1 MLVLF
6 LGGVCD
12 LGLKGDLVVR
22 LVVKLGGRRP
32 VPEGRYRC
40 GFCRDRTL
48 RYWRSPGNKVDRLL
62 LICMSPLVAVGVPL
76 RLRLCLCNIPQT
88 DGQTDPTLSNLS
100 SSKRVG
106 STVGTTKSVETPTK
120 RGHGNQEEQN
130 HLSSAS
136 MKKNGMSPRNL
147 MEWQHTH
154 FKTKVPSPPFSTPPG
169 SLTLPNQPE
178 PNEFALNR
186 PAHPRVSQ
194 LLVLKNSNGGALLR
208 PTSDD
213 ELRSTTVGLVGVKTT
228 PHPIAA
234 RGVA

>member
-40 GFCRDRTL
+40 GFCRDRML

-88 DGQTDPTLSNLS
+88 GGQTDPTLSNLS

-120 RGHGNQEEQN
+120 RGHGNEEEQN

-136 MKKNGMSPRNL
+136 MKKNGMSPRNP
-147 MEWQHTH
+147 MEWATH
-154 FKTKVPSPPFSTPPG
+154 PLQNKSPIA
-169 SLTLPNQPE
+169 SLLDSARE
-178 PNEFALNR
+178 
-186 PAHPRVSQ
+186 
-194 LLVLKNSNGGALLR
+194 
-208 PTSDD
+208 
-213 ELRSTTVGLVGVKTT
+213 
-228 PHPIAA
+228 PHPPQSA
-234 RGVA
+234 RTQRVRLEPPRPSTRLPAPCPQKQQWGGVAAPNIG